1 MLENVLLLRQRL
13 LADASG
19 QQHPITMK
27 PVVCHSRFGFSIQ
40 ISMERLSQL
49 SLHIASG
56 TSGGSASE
64 ATLTPHRTEDGDMTT
79 NMAKTKVVVTRQ
91 LIDEAQRILDAKKE
105 ELDIVQWDS
114 EKVCSKFVYNIHI
127 G

>member
-1 MLENVLLLRQRL
+1 
-13 LADASG
+13 
-19 QQHPITMK
+19 
-27 PVVCHSRFGFSIQ
+27 
-40 ISMERLSQL
+40 
-49 SLHIASG
+49 
-56 TSGGSASE
+56 
-64 ATLTPHRTEDGDMTT
+64 MTT